1 MKNKILFYILTFL
14 FLVGSGCATHRSD
27 QPGELEVTDSLIS
40 LIADVHLLEA
50 QLTRE
55 RASGKKTDSL
65 ADQRYDS
72 LFARYHTT
80 KTGYERIL
88 KQLTLTPDRFVE
100 AYDSVI
106 QRLNK
111 LEKETE

>member
-1 MKNKILFYILTFL
+1 MAH
-14 FLVGSGCATHRSD
+14 CRS
-27 QPGELEVTDSLIS
+27 Q
-40 LIADVHLLEA
+40 
-50 QLTRE
+50 
-55 RASGKKTDSL
+55 
-65 ADQRYDS
+65 DS